1 MRISVLLTN
10 RLCRLFMWM
19 SRHVDGKHV
28 HFRTVEPS
36 IFEQCSRAAWPPV
49 CFFLAATAFRDPKP
63 PLFVDACSCLITYKH
78 GESEK
83 CTDTVLPTQSIFCML
98 ELTLQLLKKTH
109 RFDVHRSHVRNL
121 SDGVCFCNKFLC
133 QRYTFGF
140 SSSVVWSLR

>member
-1 MRISVLLTN
+1 MENTSTSGPWN
-10 RLCRLFMWM
+10 RLFSSSVAQQRGLRCL
-19 SRHVDGKHV
+19 
-28 HFRTVEPS
+28 
-36 IFEQCSRAAWPPV
+36 
-49 CFFLAATAFRDPKP
+49 FFLIVTAFRDPKP
-63 PLFVDACSCLITYKH
+63 PLFVDTCSCLITYKH
-78 GESEK
+78 GESDK
-83 CTDTVLPTQSIFCML
+83 CTDTVPPTHPIFCIL